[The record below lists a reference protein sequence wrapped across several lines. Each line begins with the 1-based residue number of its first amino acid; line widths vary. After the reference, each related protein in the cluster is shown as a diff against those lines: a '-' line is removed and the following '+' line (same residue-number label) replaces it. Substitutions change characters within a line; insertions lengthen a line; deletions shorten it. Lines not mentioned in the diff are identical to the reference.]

1 MRIALLTALF
11 VLTACQLAGPGG
23 KTVGGTDP
31 ITGAEIEVTTLDAPV
46 EGLAAAEAAD
56 ARAEPGADA
65 PAPADDAAATTDAAV
80 TDIPAADE
88 AVADEPAAEDPTATD
103 PAAADT
109 PPEVVIDPAQQT
121 PEALACTRKGG
132 RWTKIG
138 EGETRACVKIT
149 RDGGKHCGADRD
161 CQGVCLARSQTC
173 APATPLF
180 GCNEVLQDDGRR
192 MNLCLE

>member
-1 MRIALLTALF
+1 MRIGLLTALLL
-11 VLTACQLAGPGG
+11 LTACQLAGPGG
-23 KTVGGTDP
+23 KTVGGSDP
-31 ITGAEIEVTTLDAPV
+31 ITGAEIEVTTLDAPI

-56 ARAEPGADA
+56 APAEPGTDA
-65 PAPADDAAATTDAAV
+65 PAPADDAAAPTDGAV
-80 TDIPAADE
+80 TD
-88 AVADEPAAEDPTATD
+88 T
-103 PAAADT
+103 PAAAEPVAEGPAATDT

-121 PEALACTRKGG
+121 PEALACIRKGG

-149 RDGGKHCGADRD
+149 RDGGKHCSADRD